1 MAADHLNSGPQ
12 ILAGDCTYVQFVGEI
27 GAICFSYGCDCA
39 SDAVM
44 SALPVALDDL
54 DRRLLIALLHNP
66 VAPFSRIGAELEVS
80 TATVSSRMR
89 RLQRHGLVR
98 IIGRTLPGFGGRHA
112 YLIRVASAPDRIA
125 RLATTAAAYSNTR
138 WVRISKSG
146 AELMCGLLTEEP
158 SRDPVLTRLPYE
170 PQLHRVGVHELLH
183 IWGSRTAPDARI
195 AVTLDQLDQ
204 ALLEQLALNGR
215 AELSVLAQT
224 LGVNASTVSRRRQR
238 LVDAGVLYFEADVH
252 PAALGGTGDAMLW
265 MQVRPG
271 SIRSAG
277 AALREDHRV
286 RFIAATS
293 GTHDL
298 VAHVQVVD
306 NRALLD
312 LVDDTFAPLGVTRV
326 EQVPMGRVLKRNA
339 V

>member
-1 MAADHLNSGPQ
+1 MG
-12 ILAGDCTYVQFVGEI
+12 
-27 GAICFSYGCDCA
+27 
-39 SDAVM
+39 
-44 SALPVALDDL
+44 ALPIALDDL
-54 DRRLLIALLHNP
+54 DRRLLIALLHDP
-66 VAPFSRIGAELEVS
+66 VAPFSRIGSELGVS

-89 RLQRHGLVR
+89 RLQRHALVR
-98 IIGRTLPGFGGRHA
+98 IIGRTLPGFGGGHA
-112 YLIRVASAPDRIA
+112 YLIRVAAAPDRIA
-125 RLATTAAAYSNTR
+125 RLATTAAAYGNTR
-138 WVRISKSG
+138 WVRISKNG

-170 PQLHRVGVHELLH
+170 PQLHRAGVHELLH
-183 IWGSRTAPDARI
+183 VWGTRTAPTSRTP
-195 AVTLDQLDQ
+195 VTLDQLDR
-204 ALLEQLALNGR
+204 ALLDQLALNGR
-215 AELSVLAQT
+215 AELRVLASA
-224 LGVNASTVSRRRQR
+224 LGVNASTISRRRQR

-265 MQVRPG
+265 MRATPG

-277 AALREDHRV
+277 SALREDHRV
-286 RFIAATS
+286 RFVAAPS

-298 VAHVQVVD
+298 VAHVQTVD

-312 LVDDTFAPLGVTRV
+312 FADEALGPLGITQV